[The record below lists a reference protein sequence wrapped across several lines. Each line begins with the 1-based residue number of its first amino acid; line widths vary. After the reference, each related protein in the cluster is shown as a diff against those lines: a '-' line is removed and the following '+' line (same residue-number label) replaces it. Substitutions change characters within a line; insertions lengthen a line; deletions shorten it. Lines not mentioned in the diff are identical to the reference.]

1 MRTVRF
7 PPYLSPTELTWYYA
21 HRSLGLLILLFLVL
35 PILVIVPLS
44 FSSSTLLLYPIQEFS
59 MKWYVALF
67 HSDEWIRATKNSFI
81 VAPSATLIA
90 TVLGTMAATGMHKN
104 EFLGK
109 SLQIGRAH
117 V

>member
-1 MRTVRF
+1 
-7 PPYLSPTELTWYYA
+7 
-21 HRSLGLLILLFLVL
+21 
-35 PILVIVPLS
+35 
-44 FSSSTLLLYPIQEFS
+44 

-109 SLQIGRAH
+109 SLLMALLISPMIVPLVVVGVGGYLFFAPYGLTDSDMGLILTHAALGAPIVVPTVTAPQTDN
-117 V
+117 